1 MEDLDEIKKTVSGKQ
16 FFEPI
21 AAEPLPHEIIDL
33 DKMIEE
39 TPKIAP
45 LFVRVDRYKEI
56 LNNINQLKS
65 TIENIQNLLTI
76 RKEIGRIHSESDE
89 ILEKSMQRFSDITNS
104 FSREFTLPKGIKH
117 LVRIPEQKVDENISK
132 IGNEIAKLRTE
143 LENIEI

>member
-21 AAEPLPHEIIDL
+21 GAEPLPHEMIDL

-45 LFVRVDRYKEI
+45 LFVRVDKYKEI
-56 LNNINQLKS
+56 LNQVNQLKI
-65 TIENIQNLLTI
+65 TLTNIQNLLAI
-76 RKEIGRIHSESDE
+76 RREMSRIHLESDE
-89 ILEKSMQRFSDITNS
+89 ILERSLQRFSDATNM
-104 FSREFTLPKGIKH
+104 FSREFTLPRGIKH

-132 IGNEIAKLRTE
+132 LGEEIAKLRTE
-143 LENIEI
+143 LEKIEI